1 MGDQISI
8 QQGFPPWQP
17 TEDTEL
23 LETYDFY
30 DMPLAGLVLQ
40 GGNRYVFWCEAGKTE
55 DSSLWAYLQ
64 VDERDLSVLENSDDL
79 YTGIV
84 AIRGDKPLVVAISRE
99 GHGIVSSA
107 LLARP
112 TEFPTLAKA
121 TLEAFRSSESNLEH
135 LIAG

>member
-17 TEDTEL
+17 TEHTEL

-40 GGNRYVFWCEAGKTE
+40 GGDRYVFWCEAGKNE
-55 DSSLWAYLQ
+55 DWSLWAYLL
-64 VDERDLSVLENSDDL
+64 VDDRDLTALDDSDDL
-79 YTGIV
+79 YADIA
-84 AIRGDKPLVVAISRE
+84 AIRGDKPLVVAISHE

-107 LLARP
+107 LLASP
-112 TEFPTLAKA
+112 TQFPTLAKA
-121 TLEAFRSSESNLEH
+121 TLEAFRSSESKLEQ
-135 LIAG
+135 LITR